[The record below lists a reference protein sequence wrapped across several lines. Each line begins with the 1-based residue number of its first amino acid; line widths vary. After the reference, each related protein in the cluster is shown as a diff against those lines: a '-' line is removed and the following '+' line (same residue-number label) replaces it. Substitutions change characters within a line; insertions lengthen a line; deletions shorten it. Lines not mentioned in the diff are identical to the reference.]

1 MELLTVLMDLAPLL
15 PVEPSLWAKF
25 IAAVS
30 AVAGGIV
37 FGALNLIKKVFKDK
51 KGGEKMKIL
60 LDIAPMPEDY
70 ITPGEIAGD
79 MFLRALPFLIGAAIA
94 VVAVALIMTV
104 IKKK

>member
-1 MELLTVLMDLAPLL
+1 MR
-15 PVEPSLWAKF
+15 F
-25 IAAVS
+25 
-30 AVAGGIV
+30 
-37 FGALNLIKKVFKDK
+37 
-51 KGGEKMKIL
+51 L

-79 MFLRALPFLIGAAIA
+79 MLLRALPFLIGAAIA

>member
-1 MELLTVLMDLAPLL
+1 
-15 PVEPSLWAKF
+15 
-25 IAAVS
+25 
-30 AVAGGIV
+30 
-37 FGALNLIKKVFKDK
+37 
-51 KGGEKMKIL
+51 MKIL

-79 MFLRALPFLIGAAIA
+79 MFLRALPFIIGAA

>member
-1 MELLTVLMDLAPLL
+1 
-15 PVEPSLWAKF
+15 
-25 IAAVS
+25 
-30 AVAGGIV
+30 
-37 FGALNLIKKVFKDK
+37 
-51 KGGEKMKIL
+51 MKIL

-79 MFLRALPFLIGAAIA
+79 MLLRALPFLIGAAIA